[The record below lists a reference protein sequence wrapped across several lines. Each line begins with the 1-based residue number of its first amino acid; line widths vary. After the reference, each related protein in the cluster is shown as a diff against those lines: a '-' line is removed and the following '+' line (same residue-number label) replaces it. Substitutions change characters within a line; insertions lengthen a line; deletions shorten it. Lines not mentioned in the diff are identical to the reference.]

1 MNLYK
6 FYNTKPLGKV
16 PEYCNSASASVVAR
30 TEEKA
35 RQLLFE
41 FWDDEL
47 FLDKTVSK
55 LGEEIDLSE
64 EQIIDWETD
73 S

>member
-16 PEYCNSASASVVAR
+16 PEYCNSASVVAR